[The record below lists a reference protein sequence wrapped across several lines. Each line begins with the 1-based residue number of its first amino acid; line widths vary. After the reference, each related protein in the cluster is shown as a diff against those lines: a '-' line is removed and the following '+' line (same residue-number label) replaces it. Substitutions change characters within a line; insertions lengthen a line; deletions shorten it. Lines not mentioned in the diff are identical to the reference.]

1 MPKMWRN
8 SLYTDI
14 EYGDYSFN
22 NVKNCDEDFYD
33 FEVTDTEGLEDTH
46 NDFCAC
52 RMYGSRISDRRSM
65 LYNSNSRVQGIRKC

>member
-1 MPKMWRN
+1 MEEFFIHRQNMEII
-8 SLYTDI
+8 LI
-14 EYGDYSFN
+14 
-22 NVKNCDEDFYD
+22 NVKIVMKIFMI

-46 NDFCAC
+46 NVFCAC